1 MNTMN
6 TKETQTI
13 VKLSPELNNYI
24 DIYLNELR
32 TAYNEKITKAELLS
46 RLIEAGLLF
55 DHLKTKY

>member
-1 MNTMN
+1 MN
-6 TKETQTI
+6 TKDTQTI

-55 DHLKTKY
+55 DSLKTKY